1 MGRLAYKLKD
11 LGWKI
16 YRQFFPCHQKVR
28 AAIPRQ
34 WCDLTE
40 IIVDV
45 NLAIIADFK
54 DEFYCGYIDWDHTE
68 DSRRFKE
75 WYVQALEWV
84 EYTRPKYVA
93 ESAAYLEKAFD
104 IPDKLTNF
112 GDIKT
117 DELSLK
123 HHEQLEQLIDET
135 DKMFIKQMVD
145 FKGYFWT

>member
-1 MGRLAYKLKD
+1 MRRFIFKLKD
-11 LGWKI
+11 FGRKI
-16 YRQFFPCHQKVR
+16 YRQFFPCHKKVR

-34 WCDLTE
+34 WRDLTE
-40 IIVDV
+40 IIVEV

-54 DEFYCGYIDWDHTE
+54 EEFYCGYIDWDHPE

-75 WYVQALEWV
+75 WYIQALEWV
-84 EYTRPKYVA
+84 ENTRPKYVA

-104 IPDKLTNF
+104 IPDKLTDF
-112 GDIKT
+112 SDVKT

-123 HHEQLEQLIDET
+123 HHERLEQLIDET

-145 FKGYFWT
+145 FKSYFWT